1 YTSLVDN
8 QVFEFGDAGWV
19 IQGARGTHNVLW
31 LVLIGVPEVHFGQP
45 VGFVGDFV
53 GKTEVVEGLDRAGL
67 NTIGLT
73 QYQAAFATFNEA
85 SVYIRV
91 GRQGS
96 CRGHAGWTG
105 ANDHDVH
112 GVWKLIRA
120 SHTDPRCGFDTV
132 LG

>member
-1 YTSLVDN
+1 CPYPTL
-8 QVFEFGDAGWV
+8 FRA
-19 IQGARGTHNVLW
+19 
-31 LVLIGVPEVHFGQP
+31 
-45 VGFVGDFV
+45 VGDDV

-91 GRQGS
+91 GRQGC

-120 SHTDPRCGFDTV
+120 IQTDSRCGFNAGLRGDISVMVKLHDLTPV
-132 LG
+132 RLATIQETKVALYSNMVFN